1 MKTTHTIVVL
11 AGSALLV
18 SMQTTDSRLRS
29 ERRCQRRRWW
39 WHGCAI
45 GRLPCTRC
53 GPEFECRPIDES
65 SGRG

>member
-18 SMQTTDSRLRS
+18 SMQTTSAFA
-29 ERRCQRRRWW
+29 QRGAGVR
-39 WHGCAI
+39 GGGGGGTGPAI